1 MAFTNTSRA
10 TPRRFGP
17 RVRYPRRPGRV
28 YKDWERKERPMVR
41 VLTLCLVALALAC
54 FVAAPAVAEDKADKD
69 THEGKV
75 VSVTGNKIV
84 MSDAQGKEHTHTLA
98 TDAKVM

>member
-1 MAFTNTSRA
+1 
-10 TPRRFGP
+10 
-17 RVRYPRRPGRV
+17 
-28 YKDWERKERPMVR
+28 
-41 VLTLCLVALALAC
+41 CLVALALAC
-54 FVAAPAVAEDKADKD
+54 FVAAPAVAEDKANND

-98 TDAKVM
+98 TDAKVMLDGKSATLTDLKPGMRIRVTTPKNDIKTATKIEALDKNDRFEK